1 MRTRQ
6 SSLTP
11 LPNVTA
17 FGASNSVY
25 AQLFYDGVEQFYC
38 RADTCTQQ
46 VNDADGSA
54 SWSCDNLQCT
64 CRRNTT
70 FCGAVPM
77 TDLTSPINGLV
88 GALNIECIV
97 PSPSDHSSSCKFKQ
111 QTLISLFGSDG
122 LALDECTFGECVRQS
137 VIDGGGNLTNTT
149 NSSMNSGPGLGGG
162 VIAGLAVVGG
172 LVLFALLILLW
183 GLWLQRK
190 ARFSGMKDIDRWRV
204 ALEWTDLTYI
214 IPTSQGPSLLGR
226 LGRDSG
232 DSSDKTVLNAL
243 NGRVDPGKMMAI
255 LGPSGRSPFISCC
268 ASV

>member
-1 MRTRQ
+1 
-6 SSLTP
+6 
-11 LPNVTA
+11 
-17 FGASNSVY
+17 
-25 AQLFYDGVEQFYC
+25 
-38 RADTCTQQ
+38 
-46 VNDADGSA
+46 
-54 SWSCDNLQCT
+54 
-64 CRRNTT
+64 
-70 FCGAVPM
+70 M